1 MTNDVTMPGGSD
13 FKDRKTGLIVFGIL
27 EIIFGAF
34 CALMVPLMIFGTL
47 AATALNKSAAQSMS
61 PDVMVP
67 GILFYAFLA
76 VWFIWLGIGS
86 IKARRWARALWL
98 IASLVWLI
106 SGIIGWVFTL
116 LFLPDIYDQMGA
128 SGQMPQSVT
137 TVVKTVMIGFMTVF
151 YVIVPG
157 ILVLFYGSRHVKAT
171 CERMDPQ
178 VRWTDKCPL
187 PVLAISLMAGFWA
200 ACMLFMGFYNWAL
213 PFFGYILTGMAGAAV
228 AIASMLLLVYVAWGV
243 YKLNIKAWWGAVL
256 LTIIW
261 GVSLQVTFSRMGLM
275 EYYEKMNFHAEQL
288 AIIKRCGVTQSSWI
302 VMFSLLWVFV
312 ALAYLLCVRKYFP
325 SSAQHNVSE

>member
-1 MTNDVTMPGGSD
+1 MTNDGTMPGDSN

-34 CALMVPLMIFGTL
+34 CALMVPLVIFSTL
-47 AATALNKSAAQSMS
+47 ASTALNKSAAQPMS
-61 PDVMVP
+61 PGMMIP
-67 GILFYAFLA
+67 GILFYVFLA

-98 IASLVWLI
+98 VAAWVWLI
-106 SGIIGWVFTL
+106 SGIIGLVFTL
-116 LFLPDIYDQMGA
+116 LFLPDIFDQMGA
-128 SGQMPQSVT
+128 SGQMPQSVA
-137 TVVKTVMIGFMTVF
+137 TVVKTVMIVFMTVF

-171 CERMDPQ
+171 CARMDPQ
-178 VRWTDKCPL
+178 VRWTDQCPL

-200 ACMLFMGFYNWAL
+200 ACMPFMGFYNWAL
-213 PFFGYILTGMAGAAV
+213 PFFGYIPTGRAGAAV

-261 GVSLQVTFSRMGLM
+261 GVSLQITFSRVVLM
-275 EYYEKMNFHAEQL
+275 EYYEKMNFSAEQL
-288 AIIKRCGVTQSSWI
+288 EIIRRCGVTQSSWL

-312 ALAYLLCVRKYFP
+312 ALAYLLFVRKYFP
-325 SSAQHNVSE
+325 SSAQRCVSE